1 MAISRRTLSGLKIPA
16 SAASQCRPCRS
27 QPAAA
32 AAQPRPG
39 LFPRPCNVAAQAA
52 TSLACFDA
60 DAGSPWR

>member
-32 AAQPRPG
+32 ATQPRPG
-39 LFPRPCNVAAQAA
+39 LFTTALQRRRASGDKPCP
-52 TSLACFDA
+52 F
-60 DAGSPWR
+60 RR